1 MFLTGIFKG
10 HTETVENL
18 WKPRSVFVIITQ
30 LDSDM
35 KSRNKIFDSFAE
47 EYDSF
52 RPEYPVGF
60 VKKIAKHVRLVKQS
74 KLLEI
79 GCGSG
84 QATRAFGKLDFDV
97 LAIDPSEAL
106 ISIAKK
112 RFSDTPSVSFECLSF
127 EEYKSDSQRYDFI
140 FAANSFHWIS
150 PEVAWGKAHRLLKPG
165 KHLAILTIRRELESG
180 LKDELDILYQK
191 FNAAFTNVKSSS
203 PVPGSSESSL
213 SLQEK
218 YFFPEGNISYEFD
231 TEYDSDSY
239 LGLMRTMS
247 DHRMLPP
254 DVQATFFCELG
265 KVCKRQGRFEVKNI
279 TNAKTYTK
287 KD

>member
-1 MFLTGIFKG
+1 
-10 HTETVENL
+10 
-18 WKPRSVFVIITQ
+18 
-30 LDSDM
+30 M
-35 KSRNKIFDSFAE
+35 KSRNKIFNSFAE

-52 RPEYPVGF
+52 RPEYPVEF
-60 VKKIAKHVRLVKQS
+60 VTKITERVRLVRQS

-84 QATRAFGKLDFDV
+84 QATRAFGELDFDV

-180 LKDELDILYQK
+180 LRDELDVLYQK

-213 SLQEK
+213 ALQEK
-218 YFFPEGNISYEFD
+218 YFFLEGNVPYEFD
-231 TEYDSDSY
+231 IAYDSESY

-247 DHRMLPP
+247 DHRMLSP
-254 DVQATFFCELG
+254 DIQATFFCELG
-265 KVCKRQGRFEVKNI
+265 KVCKRHGRFKVRNVA
-279 TNAKTYTK
+279 NAKIYK
-287 KD
+287 KND